1 MAIRG
6 SLREA
11 SLPDVLQL
19 LAMGKKTG
27 CLSVTHR
34 QAFGNIFFDRGRICF
49 ASIVN
54 RRDRLGDILVKS
66 GMLSR
71 DDLERAIAI
80 QTSRPDRRIGEI
92 LVSEEMIAREELH
105 QHIKQQ
111 IEEAVFYLFTWSQ
124 GTFSFEPDVRPDEQD
139 FQVSINPESL
149 LLEGARRI
157 DEWELIQKKI
167 SGFDLVFALDRAHL
181 VQAKVE
187 LTIDQESILPLLDG
201 RRDVSS
207 IVEESGLP
215 EFTVAKA
222 LFELATAGFLHRV
235 GRTTTPE
242 SVSVESR
249 IAEHRNLG
257 VAFYKSAM
265 PDEAIREFRRVLELR
280 PDDEVSAFYLAL
292 TAIRQGRL
300 DEAIRGLRELAA
312 RSPTRGAVHVNL
324 AYVLERT
331 GRLDEA
337 RAALARADA
346 LLPTHETVALQRAV
360 LALRRGDVEAAE
372 SSLESGQGRRPGARS
387 GAWYHY
393 AGIAAAY
400 AGNLDRAIAILSA
413 GVAAH
418 PGAATLANNLAVVL
432 ERSGRY
438 DEAISV
444 IERGLQDGPSVAQL
458 HKNAGDLRYRT
469 GRYEEALEAYARAV
483 RLAPDLGGDVW
494 LKLGDIRFRRGETA
508 DATRCWERSL
518 ALAPDNPLARRN
530 LEMARRGA

>member
-34 QAFGNIFFDRGRICF
+34 HAFGNIFFDKGRICF

-66 GMLSR
+66 GMLLR

-80 QTSRPDRRIGEI
+80 QSSQPDRRIGEI
-92 LVSEEMIAREELH
+92 LVSESMIAREELH
-105 QHIKQQ
+105 QHIRQQ
-111 IEEAVFYLFTWSQ
+111 IEEAVFSLFTWVQ
-124 GTFSFEPDVRPDEQD
+124 GTFSFEPDIAPDEQD

-167 SGFDLVFALDRAHL
+167 SSFDLVFALDRAHL
-181 VQAKVE
+181 AQANVA
-187 LTIDQESILPLLDG
+187 LTLDHDSILPLLDG
-201 RRDVSS
+201 RRDVAA
-207 IVEESGLP
+207 ITEESGLP
-215 EFTVAKA
+215 EFTVAKT

-235 GRTTTPE
+235 GRTPTPE

-257 VAFYKSAM
+257 VAFYKSGM

-280 PDDEVSAFYLAL
+280 PEDEVSAFHLAL
-292 TAIRQGRL
+292 AAIRQGRM
-300 DEAIRGLRELAA
+300 DEAIRGLRELAT
-312 RSPTRGAVHVNL
+312 RIPTRAPVHVNL
-324 AYVLERT
+324 AYALERT

-337 RAALARADA
+337 RAALARAEA
-346 LLPTHETVALQRAV
+346 LLPADDTVALLRAV
-360 LALRRGDVEAAE
+360 LALRRGDVEGAE
-372 SSLESGQGRRPGARS
+372 VSLEASAGNGPRGRSA
-387 GAWYHY
+387 AWYHY

-400 AGNLDRAIAILSA
+400 AGDLDRAIDILTR

-418 PGAATLANNLAVVL
+418 PGAPTLANNLAVVL
-432 ERSGRY
+432 ERRGRY
-438 DEAISV
+438 AEAAEV
-444 IERGLQDGPSVAQL
+444 VERGLHEGPSIAQL

-469 GRYEEALEAYARAV
+469 GQFEEALEAYARAV

-494 LKLGDIRFRRGETA
+494 LKLGNIRFRRGETE

-518 ALAPDNPLARRN
+518 ALAPDNPLAKSN